1 MFIYTT
7 TPFISFFFNLDFLIK
22 CQLTCLTPSIDRSKI
37 NPGKLTEDIY
47 VMSEK
52 DYSIDAFNRFF
63 DHAAEKG
70 LIKRNTAISRKAA
83 TNKILAVLEKSELT
97 DLRTL
102 DLDSTFERFQN
113 LQGMKYKPDS
123 MQVYMSRARTAV
135 GDFIAYVDN
144 PASFKSSTTQR
155 SNTKTKS
162 GGTEAKGK
170 VVKKQKDTDDELDQH
185 GIKHIIVPIPLREN
199 LTVKISNLPADL
211 TQAEADRLAAIVKA
225 YAVPSVD

>member
-1 MFIYTT
+1 MT
-7 TPFISFFFNLDFLIK
+7 L
-22 CQLTCLTPSIDRSKI
+22 SIDRSKV
-37 NPGKLTEDIY
+37 NPDKLTEDIDI
-47 VMSEK
+47 MSGK

-83 TNKILAVLEKSELT
+83 TNKILAVLEESELT

-102 DLDSTFERFQN
+102 DLDATFERFQN

-135 GDFIAYVDN
+135 SDFIAYVDN

-155 SNTKTKS
+155 SSTKTKNGAS
-162 GGTEAKGK
+162 TESKGK
-170 VVKKQKDTDDELDQH
+170 VVKKQKDIEDDLGQH
-185 GIKHIIVPIPLREN
+185 DIKHIVVPIPLREN

-211 TQAEADRLAAIVKA
+211 TQSEADRLAAIVKA

>member
-1 MFIYTT
+1 MT
-7 TPFISFFFNLDFLIK
+7 L
-22 CQLTCLTPSIDRSKI
+22 SIDRSKV
-37 NPGKLTEDIY
+37 NPDKLTEDIDI
-47 VMSEK
+47 MSDK

-63 DHAAEKG
+63 DHATEKG

-102 DLDSTFERFQN
+102 DLDSTFDRFQN
-113 LQGMKYKPDS
+113 LKGMEYKPDS

-135 GDFIAYVDN
+135 SDFIAYVDN
-144 PASFKSSTTQR
+144 PASFKSSTAQR

-162 GGTEAKGK
+162 SSTEGKGK
-170 VVKKQKDTDDELDQH
+170 DVKKQKDTEVDLDLH
-185 GIKHIIVPIPLREN
+185 GVKHIIVPIPLREN

-211 TQAEADRLAAIVKA
+211 TQSEADRLAAIVKA